1 MPRHPNAPDPTPLIS
16 DILGP
21 NNGGPNLWQDL
32 SKGTRDRAGGL
43 KRGDLMRAGGWALRS
58 PLVDG
63 GGHQIFDAEG
73 EPLFKANYDL
83 SQSILSI
90 TTDDIREINQLL
102 QKFNDRDYG
111 TGVYFCCCC
120 V

>member
-1 MPRHPNAPDPTPLIS
+1 MPRHPNAPDPRPLLQ

-21 NNGGPNLWQDL
+21 DAGGPDLWKRLPAATQ
-32 SKGTRDRAGGL
+32 TRAAGL
-43 KRGDLMRAGGWALRS
+43 TRGDLMRAGGWATRRPILDSQGNPHRDPQGNIFFS
-58 PLVDG
+58 PEYAISPTLL
-63 GGHQIFDAEG
+63 Q
-73 EPLFKANYDL
+73 
-83 SQSILSI
+83 I

-102 QKFNDRDYG
+102 QEFNDRDYG